1 MRKRKSKVKDTALAL
16 TLTLAL
22 LISLMA
28 GVQSV
33 KSSSRTLVVPDD
45 YSTIQEAIGH
55 AADGDTVFVKKGIYA
70 IDENNTIVVSKTLS
84 LVGEDPANTVILGA
98 SSSLYDKGTAV
109 RLAAPDI
116 TISGF
121 TITNFRVA
129 VAIANYGAEP
139 YPSGCKITNNN
150 IVNNSEGIRP
160 QRNNL
165 LISENNIT
173 KNTGG
178 ITGYNTEN
186 VIITG
191 NNISENGYG
200 INIGTCRN
208 ITVTENQISH
218 NNIGGLN
225 LLYYGPH
232 FVYGNNITSNGWGIR
247 FAEGCGNATVYGNK
261 ITQNGVGVTLLNF
274 PNGGDVVV
282 SGVGNMVFANL
293 FLNNIEQVDREE
305 SSYNY
310 PPTTSMGTDIVS
322 WDNSTLGNYW
332 NDYSGLD
339 DNQDGIGDT
348 PYIIDEN
355 NKDNHPLMNPI
366 EPGVIPVFPSPS
378 PEPTPTPVQ
387 SPTPELSYSPEPT
400 SPLSYLAIHPDLV
413 YWTIILVVAAA
424 IGFGFWLYLKKRKH
438 QVI

>member
-1 MRKRKSKVKDTALAL
+1 MWKRKSPVKNTALAL

-22 LISLMA
+22 LMSLMF
-28 GVQSV
+28 GVQSAR
-33 KSSSRTLVVPDD
+33 SSPKTVVVPDD
-45 YSTIQEAIGH
+45 YSTIQEAINH
-55 AADGDTVFVKKGIYA
+55 AADGDAVFVKKGIYA
-70 IDENNTIVVSKTLS
+70 IDGNNTIVISKTLS
-84 LVGEDPANTVILGA
+84 LIGEDPANTVILGA
-98 SSSLYDKGTAV
+98 SSNLYDKGTAV

-129 VAIANYGAEP
+129 IALANYDAEP

-186 VIITG
+186 IVIRG
-191 NNISENGYG
+191 NNLSENGYG

-208 ITVTENQISH
+208 ITVSENQISY

-225 LLYYGPH
+225 LLYYGPY
-232 FVYGNNITSNGWGIR
+232 FVYGNNITGNGWGIR
-247 FAEGCGNATVYGNK
+247 FAEGCGNATVYGNSIK
-261 ITQNGVGVTLLNF
+261 QNGVGVVLLNF
-274 PNGGDVVV
+274 PNAGDVVV
-282 SGVGNMVFANL
+282 SGVGNTVFGNL
-293 FLNNIEQVDREE
+293 LIDNVMQVSREE
-305 SSYNY
+305 SSYSY

-322 WDNSTLGNYW
+322 WDNSTFGNYW
-332 NDYSGLD
+332 DDYSGMD
-339 DNQDGIGDT
+339 DDQDGIGDT

-355 NKDNHPLMNPI
+355 NKDNYPLMNPI
-366 EPGVIPVFPSPS
+366 DLDVIPEFPSPS
-378 PEPTPTPVQ
+378 PKPTPTPVQ
-387 SPTPELSYSPEPT
+387 SPTPEPSCPPEPT
-400 SPLSYLAIHPDLV
+400 SPPPYLAIHPDLV
-413 YWTIILVVAAA
+413 YWTIILVVAVA
-424 IGFGFWLYLKKRKH
+424 IGFGWLYLKKRKH
-438 QVI
+438 RVI